1 MRREKGSDL
10 PLNETTTRAGMQG
23 APDGGSARP
32 SATAAPQISTL
43 IPTFQRAA
51 VLRRALRSVLSQS
64 HPFVQAC
71 VFDNASTDETE
82 AVVREAMARDPR
94 ILYHRHPTN
103 IGATLNFQHALRS
116 VDTPFFSILSDDDI
130 LLPGF
135 YAAAIEEF
143 ERHPEAAMVCLDVY
157 NLTAH
162 GDLVREKAMTAV
174 PDGRHAPPSGLLAMV
189 AHVPTTWTGI
199 VFRRRVADELG
210 PLDVETGAGSDVD
223 YILRAAARWPF
234 VLRHQPGA
242 VFVPVSIAAIRS
254 SRGSVSAFWPGWL
267 KIVRNLS
274 EDGLLPA
281 EAREQMRAGMLAR
294 LWSYLFVIGAA
305 AAVRGDL
312 DETARAAALLRDE
325 AAQPGRSLLLRAL
338 EALCRLPGAHAALRC
353 AFSARA
359 WLRHARHAVGRR
371 LSGRPTPWA
380 DELKI

>member
-1 MRREKGSDL
+1 MAD
-10 PLNETTTRAGMQG
+10 
-23 APDGGSARP
+23 AR
-32 SATAAPQISTL
+32 ISTL

-51 VLRRALRSVLSQS
+51 LLRRALRSVLSQS
-64 HPFVQAC
+64 YPLVQAC

-82 AVVREAMARDPR
+82 AVVAEARASDPR
-94 ILYHRHPTN
+94 IVYHRHSTN

-135 YAAAIEEF
+135 YAAAMEEF

-157 NLTAH
+157 NLTAR
-162 GDLVREKAMTAV
+162 GDVVPEKAMAAV
-174 PDGRHAPPSGLLAMV
+174 PGGRYEPPRGLLAMV
-189 AHVPTTWTGI
+189 THVPTTWTGI
-199 VFRRRVADELG
+199 VFRRGVVEELG
-210 PLDVETGAGSDVD
+210 ALDVETGAGSDVD

-234 VLRHQPGA
+234 VLRHEPGA
-242 VFVPVSIAAIRS
+242 VFVPVSIATIRS
-254 SRGSVSAFWPGWL
+254 PRGSVSAFWPGWL
-267 KIVRNLS
+267 KIVHNLS

-281 EAREQMRAGMLAR
+281 QAREQMRAGMLER
-294 LWSYLFVIGAA
+294 LWWYLLVVGAA

-325 AAQPGRSLLLRAL
+325 GAQPGRAFLLHAL
-338 EALCRLPGAHAALRC
+338 AALCRVPGAHAALRA

-359 WLRHARHAVGRR
+359 WLRHARHAAGRR

-380 DELKI
+380 DELKVP